1 MKKFYSYP
9 ITYILYIALS
19 FSFGI
24 FGQYLAKTYLEVKDR
39 PIYIVADT
47 NMEGKEG
54 VRYGRR

>member
-1 MKKFYSYP
+1 M
-9 ITYILYIALS
+9 
-19 FSFGI
+19 GI

>member
-1 MKKFYSYP
+1 MTCI
-9 ITYILYIALS
+9 ITFLGGLQL
-19 FSFGI
+19 FFMGI